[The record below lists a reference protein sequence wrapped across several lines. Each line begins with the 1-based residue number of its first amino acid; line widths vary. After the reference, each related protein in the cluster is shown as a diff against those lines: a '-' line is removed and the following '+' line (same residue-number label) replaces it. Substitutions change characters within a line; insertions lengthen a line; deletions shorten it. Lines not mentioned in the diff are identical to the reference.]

1 MITENIQALVKYRLE
16 QADEALEAARV
27 LLEKGLERQA
37 INRAYYA
44 MFYAVLALLA
54 TRKLETSKHSG
65 AVSLFDKEF
74 IKPGIFSKDLSRWLH
89 DAFDLRQRSDYTVGF
104 HVTGDE
110 AGMILEHAVSFVG
123 EVKTVL
129 AKLVD
134 NPDPSSL

>member
-16 QADEALEAARV
+16 QADEALEAAGV
-27 LLEKGLERQA
+27 LLEKGLDRQA

-44 MFYAVLALLA
+44 MFYGVLALLA

-74 IKPGIFSKDLSRWLH
+74 IKPGTFSKDLSRWLH
-89 DAFDLRQRSDYTVGF
+89 DAFDLRQRSDYTVEF

-110 AGMILEHAVSFVG
+110 ARVILENAVSFVG

-134 NPDPSSL
+134 NPDISAP

>member
-1 MITENIQALVKYRLE
+1 MITENVHALVAYRLE
-16 QADEALEAARV
+16 QADECLDAAKV
-27 LLEKGLERQA
+27 LLEKKLHRGA

-54 TRKLETSKHSG
+54 TRKQETSKHSG
-65 AVSLFDKEF
+65 AISLFDKEF
-74 IKPGIFSKDLSRWLH
+74 VKPGTFSKDFSRWLH
-89 DAFDLRQRSDYTVGF
+89 DAFDLRQRSDYTVEF

-129 AKLVD
+129 AKLVE